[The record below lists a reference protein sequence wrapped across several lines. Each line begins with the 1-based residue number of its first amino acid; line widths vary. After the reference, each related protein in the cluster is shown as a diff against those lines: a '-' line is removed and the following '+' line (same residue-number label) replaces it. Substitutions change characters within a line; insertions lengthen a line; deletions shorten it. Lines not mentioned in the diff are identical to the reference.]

1 MKCPKCNG
9 FGFVQTDNGH
19 MGLPQAVPCECR
31 VVKLLN
37 SQAER
42 AWSGLSS
49 LAVKKKTPLLDRV
62 GKDTIVVADKTSLTS
77 HLRSALW
84 HYKTPNKFVKVV
96 SDATLMSAWL
106 STLTMSNSE
115 IYDPDFKRDVKA
127 GSLEDLA
134 EAPDLLVIRLGIKS
148 ARNSA
153 MPEVLIEAVEL
164 RLHLGKPTW
173 VVTDP
178 DRPLEEGHIAWSRG
192 VEETLDGW
200 ESVPVLS
207 TINKSAGKKKK
218 PSKINSSNGKPRFS
232 L

>member
-1 MKCPKCNG
+1 
-9 FGFVQTDNGH
+9 
-19 MGLPQAVPCECR
+19 MGIPQAVPCECR
-31 VVKLLN
+31 VLKLLN
-37 SQAER
+37 AQADR
-42 AWSGLSS
+42 AWSGLSD

-62 GKDTIVVADKTSLTS
+62 GKDTIVIADKSSLSS

-84 HYKTPNKFVKVV
+84 HSKTPNKFVKVV

-127 GSLEDLA
+127 GSLEDLS
-134 EAPDLLVIRLGIKS
+134 EAPDLLIIRLGIKS

-173 VVTDP
+173 IVTEP
-178 DRPLEEGHIAWSRG
+178 DRPLEDGHIAWSRG
-192 VEETLDGW
+192 VDETLDGW
-200 ESVPVLS
+200 DLVPVLS
-207 TINKSAGKKKK
+207 TISKGTSKKK
-218 PSKINSSNGKPRFS
+218 SKISSSNGKPRFN